1 MNSDVIVDD
10 YEYTALLEKEENVK
24 QKCFNNS
31 SLISSL
37 IFFVILYIFIII
49 LIIVLFFPNTK
60 FYFSK

>member
-1 MNSDVIVDD
+1 MIDIQNKE

-31 SLISSL
+31 SVISSL

-49 LIIVLFFPNTK
+49 LIVVLFFPNTK